1 MPHAA
6 VNCVLRQPVL
16 AGEPTQRSATRK
28 GFLKSAGVGTVMR
41 VAETDPQPH
50 FDADA
55 SRKTGLVPAL
65 SNLLQQVNIADA
77 VLLANTR
84 FRVAYPEALI
94 S

>member
-1 MPHAA
+1 
-6 VNCVLRQPVL
+6 
-16 AGEPTQRSATRK
+16 
-28 GFLKSAGVGTVMR
+28 MR
-41 VAETDPQPH
+41 VAEIDPQPH

-55 SRKTGLVPAL
+55 LRKTGLVPAL

>member
-1 MPHAA
+1 MA
-6 VNCVLRQPVL
+6 VNSALRQPVL
-16 AGEPTQRSATRK
+16 AGEPTQRSATRARA
-28 GFLKSAGVGTVMR
+28 FSDEPEVGTVMR